1 MSANLEPHYDFV
13 VLRARPGIDRASLEI
28 DMVTKLG
35 AKTDKAALLL
45 DHLAK
50 KGPVA
55 IEKGINA
62 ARVEELK
69 QKWESIGF
77 VISAEVA
84 LGLVIDA
91 PVENTSVPMLT
102 CPSCGHKQEKRG
114 EADQCAKC
122 GVFPHKFAEQQRKQ
136 ALIAKERERLE
147 QIHGFA
153 KRKEE
158 QQAKEA
164 AEQAEI
170 DEIRRKLEEE
180 MGLNKKKSGWDA
192 WLMGGAAL
200 SGPLKAVVAVGVLIA
215 VLAGGYFIR
224 DFITPAGPSPEML
237 AKQQEM
243 QKQQTGTQIQQAVGQ
258 MIVGSKKM
266 AQASGA
272 AEQFSKE
279 IFNGKGADLDLDEQI
294 LAAETGNA
302 AVKDALSGGDRA
314 EGLAQAARNFSEVGG
329 NAEDT
334 ERALG
339 ASMQSAKEIKEDG
352 KRTAAVS
359 AVAGAQFDV
368 HTLDARKKLADGN
381 WRGADKSFSKAMS
394 AATDIS
400 SKSDVVAARTSV
412 AKARAETGDYGGAAL
427 LYLDALKAA
436 EEVPDARERALALA
450 DVARSIAETSNE
462 LTGAAER
469 AFEKALATANG
480 IRVERD
486 RAAAANGVLFRRV
499 QAAGNIGAFLIS
511 IKEGAKALKE
521 TLDHAGKDAD
531 TITDPVMRARALAII
546 AQVIAESGD
555 AAGTTAR
562 LAAITSLIA
571 ELPTG
576 QSDAVLLV
584 AARAKAETL
593 AAAAKFKAGQGDRPG
608 AKQGF
613 LDALKAANAISTKS
627 TDPQTISE
635 FAKERSDAL
644 STVARFMQAA
654 GDKKAAEKIFKLATQ
669 STTAK

>member
-1 MSANLEPHYDFV
+1 MSANLEQHFDFV

-35 AKTDKAALLL
+35 AKPDKAAMLL

-91 PVENTSVPMLT
+91 PVETASVPMLT

-192 WLMGGAAL
+192 WLMGAAL
-200 SGPLKAVVAVGVLIA
+200 SGPLKAVVALVVLTA

-224 DFITPAGPSPEML
+224 DFITPAGPSAEML

-381 WRGADKSFSKAMS
+381 WRAADKSFSKAMS

-486 RAAAANGVLFRRV
+486 RVAAANGVLFRRV

-521 TLDHAGKDAD
+521 ALDHAGKDAD
-531 TITDPVMRARALAII
+531 TITDPLLRARALAII
-546 AQVIAESGD
+546 AQVVAESGD

-562 LAAITSLIA
+562 LAAITALIA

-593 AAAAKFKAGQGDRPG
+593 AAAAKSKAGRGDRPG

-669 STTAK
+669 TTTAK